1 MQIGEAQADMRRAF
15 VGGATGI
22 LASGLAWLTAAA
34 CAHFL
39 SPRAGIA
46 ALFFGGMLIHPVA
59 ILLSRLLGSSGAPAP
74 DNPLTALAI
83 QTTVWMLL
91 AIPLAYALSW
101 QRTEWFFVGMLVTIG
116 GRYLTFVTLYGLR
129 TYAVCGV
136 ALAATAFVLAA
147 VQAGGAVVALAGGI
161 LEVAFAALV
170 FARLRVMQPAPGSG
184 S

>member
-34 CAHFL
+34 CAHFAN
-39 SPRAGIA
+39 PRAGIA
-46 ALFFGGMLIHPVA
+46 ALFVGGMLIHPAA
-59 ILLSRLLGSSGAPAP
+59 ILFSRLLGSSGAPAR

-91 AIPLAYALSW
+91 AIPLSFALSW

-116 GRYLTFVTLYGLR
+116 GRYLTFTTLYGLR
-129 TYAVCGV
+129 TYAICGV
-136 ALAATAFVLAA
+136 VLAATGFGLAA
-147 VQAGGAVVALAGGI
+147 MRAGSAQVALAGGI
-161 LEVAFAALV
+161 LEVVFAVLV
-170 FARLRVMQPAPGSG
+170 FTQVRATRPATQS
-184 S
+184 